1 MQLRRSLAV
10 TAVTALASSAALF
23 AAPAAFADETT
34 TPTPTATATA
44 TKDATATTTPTATA
58 TATATGSPSAAA
70 PGAETPAAKTPSATP
85 TQAAAPELPPAGTV
99 IPNDQ
104 KGDQRTSVTFGNF
117 PAKLV
122 PGAAAKEFSAIVK
135 NNTGKAIDVS
145 PEIYLQTVGGTLRA
159 EHVKL
164 EYLRDGKWQTAK
176 LANVDSEG
184 NAVFGVIG
192 GGWNVDDEG
201 YYMYESPYTVGKNAT
216 LDVKVRVSLTASAPL
231 GVGVGV
237 LGSVA
242 WVNDEEFASVE
253 SQSDFYVFHIV
264 KTDDAPK
271 PADNGT
277 KPKPKPKPTKPGAE
291 LAETGGDDSSAT
303 TIAIVGGVAL
313 VGGAGLLVVM
323 RRRKGDGAAAA

>member
-23 AAPAAFADETT
+23 AAPVAFADETT

-44 TKDATATTTPTATA
+44 TEEAKATTTPTATA
-58 TATATGSPSAAA
+58 SAS
-70 PGAETPAAKTPSATP
+70 TPAAPEAKSPSATP
-85 TQAAAPELPPAGTV
+85 SQAAAPQVPQAGTV
-99 IPNDQ
+99 VPNPD
-104 KGDQRTSVTFGNF
+104 KGNGPSVAFQNF

-122 PGAAAKEFSAIVK
+122 PGAAAKEFSAVVV
-135 NNTGKAIDVS
+135 NNTGKSVDVS

-159 EHVKL
+159 EHVKI
-164 EYLRDGKWQTAK
+164 EYLRDGKWRTAK
-176 LANVDSEG
+176 LANLDLDG
-184 NAVFGVIG
+184 NAVYGVIG
-192 GGWNVDDEG
+192 GNWTIEGDD
-201 YYMYESPYTVGKNAT
+201 YYYESPYSVGKGAT
-216 LDVKVRVSLTASAPL
+216 LNVKVRVSLTSAAPL

-242 WVNDEEFASVE
+242 WVNDEENASLE
-253 SQSDFYVFHIV
+253 SRSDYYIFHIV

-277 KPKPKPKPTKPGAE
+277 KPRPKPKPSKPSQE
-291 LAETGGDDSSAT
+291 LANTGGDDSSAT

-323 RRRKGDGAAAA
+323 RRRNKGGAAAA

>member
-1 MQLRRSLAV
+1 MTLRRSLAV
-10 TAVTALASSAALF
+10 TAVTALASSAAIF
-23 AAPAAFADETT
+23 AAPVAFADETA

-44 TKDATATTTPTATA
+44 TSTPTKDATATTTPTATA
-58 TATATGSPSAAA
+58 TTTTTTAATDKTPAPEVKSPSVTPQADA
-70 PGAETPAAKTPSATP
+70 PAPPA
-85 TQAAAPELPPAGTV
+85 AGTV
-99 IPNDQ
+99 LPNDQ
-104 KGDQRTSVTFGNF
+104 KGDERTSVTFRNF

-122 PGAAAKEFSAIVK
+122 PGAAAKEFSAVVT
-135 NNTGKAIDVS
+135 NNTDKAIDVS

-159 EHVKL
+159 EHVKI

-184 NAVFGVIG
+184 NAVYGVIG
-192 GGWNVDDEG
+192 GGWSIDDEG
-201 YYMYESPYTVGKNAT
+201 FYVYESPYSVGKKAT
-216 LDVKVRVSLTASAPL
+216 LDVKVRVSLTPSAPL

-242 WVNDEEFASVE
+242 WVNDQEFASIE
-253 SQSDFYVFHIV
+253 SLSDFYVFHIV

-277 KPKPKPKPTKPGAE
+277 KPKPKPKPTKPGQE
-291 LAETGGDDSSAT
+291 LANTGGDDSSAT

-323 RRRKGDGAAAA
+323 RRRKSGGAAAA